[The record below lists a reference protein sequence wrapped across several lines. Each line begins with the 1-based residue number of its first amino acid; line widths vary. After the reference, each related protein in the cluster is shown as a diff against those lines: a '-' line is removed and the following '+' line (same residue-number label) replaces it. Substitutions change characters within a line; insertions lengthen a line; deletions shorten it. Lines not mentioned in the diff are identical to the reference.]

1 VWRPLIGF
9 DALGIFLAPILIT
22 SVAYSARREWKGKKK
37 RPYYAH
43 EFQPPGGVRA
53 RRPIPEYHTSE
64 PDSKNQAGARATEI
78 VPRSC
83 CHFPQSGPFFLAP
96 NS

>member
-1 VWRPLIGF
+1 MWRPLIGF

-22 SVAYSARREWKGKKK
+22 SVAYSARREWEGKKK
-37 RPYYAH
+37 RHYYAH
-43 EFQPPGGVRA
+43 QFQPPGGVRA
-53 RRPIPEYHTSE
+53 RRPISEYRTSE
-64 PDSKNQAGARATEI
+64 PDSKYQAGARATEI

>member
-22 SVAYSARREWKGKKK
+22 SVAYSARREWEGKKK
-37 RPYYAH
+37 RHYYAH
-43 EFQPPGGVRA
+43 QFQPPGGVRA

-83 CHFPQSGPFFLAP
+83 CHFPESCPFFLAP